1 MNDPVVVSDEEY
13 EKFTQLKPR
22 VVTADIEVD
31 DLLKVIL
38 LLVIVWLALEV
49 VDPALGV
56 LFGPLK
62 LLLGFLV
69 LALLVAWFVDAI

>member
-1 MNDPVVVSDEEY
+1 MLNS
-13 EKFTQLKPR
+13 L
-22 VVTADIEVD
+22 ADIEVD

-38 LLVIVWLALEV
+38 LLVIVWFALEI
-49 VDPALGV
+49 VDLALGV